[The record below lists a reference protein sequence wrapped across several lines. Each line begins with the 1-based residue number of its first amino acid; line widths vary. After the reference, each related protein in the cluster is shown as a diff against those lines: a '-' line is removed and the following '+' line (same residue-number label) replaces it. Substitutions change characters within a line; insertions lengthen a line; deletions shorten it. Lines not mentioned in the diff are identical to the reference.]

1 MLSFLSD
8 YSLFTLFTLAFFSFL
23 AGFIDSIV
31 GGGGLVQLPAIL
43 LSFPKTP
50 VPMLMGTNKI
60 AALAGTSLSAVQY
73 AKRIKFNYKVLL
85 ILGLTAAI
93 FAYFGASLLSYLDV
107 KLLRPIILGILFLMF
122 FHTFFK
128 KELGSN
134 RENEISIQNQII
146 KGSLIVAI
154 TGFYDGFF
162 GPGTGSF
169 LVLGF
174 VSILGFDFLK
184 ASAYA
189 KVVNCFTGIGALF
202 LFIKDG
208 NFIFAIAI
216 LMAVC
221 NIVGNYIG
229 LRMAFKNGNGFVRKV
244 FLFVVALLIV
254 RYGYDV
260 FFKH

>member
-1 MLSFLSD
+1 MLDILSD
-8 YSLFTLFTLAFFSFL
+8 FSLLTLLTLAFFSFL

-31 GGGGLVQLPAIL
+31 GGGGLIQLPAIL

-73 AKRIKFNYKVLL
+73 AKRIKFDYKVLAV
-85 ILGLTAAI
+85 LGLTAAI
-93 FAYFGASLLSYLDV
+93 FAFLGASLLSYLDV
-107 KLLRPIILGILFLMF
+107 KLLRPIILGILIIMF
-122 FHTFFK
+122 FYTFFK
-128 KELGSN
+128 KELGN
-134 RENEISIQNQII
+134 NNDNEVGLKSQIL
-146 KGSLIVAI
+146 KGGLIAAI

-189 KVVNCFTGIGALF
+189 KVVNCFTGIGALL
-202 LFIKDG
+202 LFVKDE
-208 NFIFAIAI
+208 NYILVVAI
-216 LMAVC
+216 LMAIC
-221 NIVGNYIG
+221 NIAGNFLG
-229 LRMAFKNGNGFVRKV
+229 LKMAFKNGNSFVRKI
-244 FLFVVALLIV
+244 FLLVVSLLIA
-254 RYGYDV
+254 RYAYDI
-260 FFKH
+260 FFKN